1 MEKKAWRG
9 GREKRRR
16 YASKTDGGSAKRCKQ
31 DGRTFWSVRLGEVF
45 LQSALFPGLMD
56 DRGWSGRIEERP
68 GRLQEDVLQEDVFQ
82 DEEQGQYGHEYADL
96 LVLAGAE
103 VEDDIGDQAYHDAVR
118 NGVGHRHQDYG
129 EIGRD

>member
-56 DRGWSGRIEERP
+56 DRGGAGGSKSARADYRKMYFRMKSRASMAMNTLIFLCLRVQ
-68 GRLQEDVLQEDVFQ
+68 RL
-82 DEEQGQYGHEYADL
+82 
-96 LVLAGAE
+96 
-103 VEDDIGDQAYHDAVR
+103 R
-118 NGVGHRHQDYG
+118 MT
-129 EIGRD
+129 